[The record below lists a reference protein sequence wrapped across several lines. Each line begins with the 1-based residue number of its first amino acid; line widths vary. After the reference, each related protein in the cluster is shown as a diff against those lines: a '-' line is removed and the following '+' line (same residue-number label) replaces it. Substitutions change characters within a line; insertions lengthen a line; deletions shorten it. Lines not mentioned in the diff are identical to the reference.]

1 MYLPYTIEELRNKVE
16 VQIMDRKSVR
26 IDPKDLAR
34 TIIAFANADGGWL
47 AIGIEDNGDIT
58 GVDNYDKQINEILLA
73 PINLCIPSV
82 IVETEFIEHLDYK
95 GNPNHVLVMR
105 VHQNSKKVVTN
116 TADEAFIRI
125 GDKSKKLDFNDR
137 LQLTYAKGERY
148 YEDAPIVN
156 ATLDDIDFDFV
167 DEYIKKIGYHKSS
180 LEYLKENNDFI
191 FNFNGKEVISSA
203 CILLFGKN
211 PQRFFPRARVRFVK
225 FDGIEALPGREM
237 NVIKDEIFNG
247 KILDMVNNS
256 INYFKTQIKEHTF
269 LGDDGLFK
277 TVSEYP
283 EFCWKEII
291 VNAIGHRDYGIKGT
305 DIQIKMFDD
314 HVTVESPGIFAGTV
328 KDTNLRNNH
337 FSRNPKIMEFLKVYN
352 FVQEFGEG
360 VDRMYKEME
369 SANLP
374 EPEYKQRDSMIYA
387 TLKNKN
393 YGNINTNDKY
403 KITDNVTEV
412 TDNVTEVT
420 KLQKDIISLIK
431 NNPSI
436 TNADIAKELNTAR
449 ETITRNISK
458 LKSLGILERVGS
470 DRKGSWVIKN
480 K

>member
-1 MYLPYTIEELRNKVE
+1 MYLPYTIEELRDKTE

-47 AIGIEDNGDIT
+47 AIGIEDNGNIT
-58 GVDNYDKQINEILLA
+58 GVDNCDKQVNEILLA
-73 PINLCIPSV
+73 PVNLCIPSI
-82 IVETEFIEHLDYK
+82 IVETEFIEHLDFK

-148 YEDAPIVN
+148 YEDAPVVN

-167 DEYIKKIGYHKSS
+167 NEYIKKIGYHKSS
-180 LEYLKENNDFI
+180 LEYLKENNDFVYI
-191 FNFNGKEVISSA
+191 FNDKEVISSA
-203 CILLFGKN
+203 CILLFGNN
-211 PQRFFPRARVRFVK
+211 PQKFFPRARVRFIK
-225 FDGIEALPGREM
+225 FDGKEALPGREM

-247 KILDMVNNS
+247 KIIDMINNS
-256 INYFKTQIKEHTF
+256 INYIKTQIKEPTF
-269 LGDDGLFK
+269 LGEDGLFK
-277 TVSEYP
+277 KVPEYP

-314 HVTVESPGIFAGTV
+314 HLTVESPGIFAGTV

-337 FSRNPKIMEFLKVYN
+337 FSRNPKIMEFLKVFD
-352 FVQEFGEG
+352 FVKEFGEG

-374 EPEYKQRDSMIYA
+374 EPEYKQRDSMVYA
-387 TLKNKN
+387 TIKNKD
-393 YGNINTNDKY
+393 YGSISANDKS

-412 TDNVTEVT
+412 TDNITEVT

-470 DRKGSWVIKN
+470 DRKGSWIIKN